1 VKHDKARGR
10 LYFRV
15 LITLIWS
22 GLLAGA
28 AKDLD
33 TWYRPLA
40 EGATRISYSLL
51 ATLGFMLCVTG
62 VILVELWFPHLLQPL
77 RRLRSTL
84 GSWRWILVVLVG
96 FASSSFFLFSVSQS
110 FTSGIYLRVFYGL
123 VVLGA
128 SSWLATDGEDK
139 DFDGPGLLKGSILAG
154 SIFAFADYMHGAV
167 SYPFSLS
174 WSEGNRIWD
183 YSVFYGRRLY
193 IYPAGKN
200 IPAYIDKGRQSLWGL
215 PFLLPGVSIR
225 MVRIWS
231 GLVFTVPYAI
241 LGWFLFYDKKEKS
254 LRWLFLGLWAFLFL
268 NQGPIYTPLVLAAII
283 VVGARQTATLLAFLL
298 IAIAGYYAQY
308 SRSTWLFAPAM
319 WAGMIALVEKQP
331 HKVVTLKQRWFRAVT
346 LVVGGLAGG
355 VVVPELVKR
364 ARSTAQGF
372 AGSGLITQQG
382 LAETVGRQPLLWDRL
397 WPNPTNPLGIILG
410 LLLAVG
416 PLIVLLLIYTVRKKW
431 ILDLWQKMALLGG
444 LAAFLVVGLV
454 ASVKIGGGNNLHNLD
469 MFLIGVLIT
478 AALAWESGAKNW
490 LDSHAKRAWWVEV
503 FILAAVLYPAMQ
515 PMLKIQTFILP
526 DANETRQ
533 VLEKVRDYVVQGNQ
547 DGKVLFIDQRQLLT
561 FGLVE
566 PIPLVPEYEKK
577 RMMDMAMANDAGYFE
592 GFYEDLAK
600 HRFSMIISEPLRVT
614 FQGGEFEFGNENDAW
629 VKWVSIPVLCYY
641 EPVETYPVFGT
652 QILVPKDMEPP
663 VQGAICPE
671 MSK

>member
-1 VKHDKARGR
+1 MKHDKPPER
-10 LYFRV
+10 LSFKV
-15 LITLIWS
+15 LMTLVWF
-22 GLLAGA
+22 GLLAGL

-33 TWYRPLA
+33 AWYRPLA
-40 EGATRISYSLL
+40 EGATRVSYSLL
-51 ATLGFMLCVTG
+51 ATIGFILFVTG
-62 VILVELWFPHLLQPL
+62 VVVVGLWAPRVFRPL
-77 RRLRSTL
+77 RRFRDSL
-84 GSWRWILVVLVG
+84 GNWRWGLVVLVG
-96 FASSSFFLFSVSQS
+96 IASSSFFLFTVSQS

-128 SSWLATDGEDK
+128 SSWLAANGEEK
-139 DFDGPGLLKGSILAG
+139 DFDWTGLLQGSILAG
-154 SIFAFADYMHGAV
+154 SIFAFADYMQGAV
-167 SYPFSLS
+167 NYPFSLS

-183 YSVFYGRRLY
+183 YSVLYGRRFYLY
-193 IYPAGKN
+193 PPDKN

-241 LGWFLFYDKKEKS
+241 LGWFLFYDKKEKKQ
-254 LRWLFLGLWAFLFL
+254 RWLFLGLWAFLFL

-283 VVGARQTATLLAFLL
+283 VVGARRAPTLLAFLL
-298 IAIAGYYAQY
+298 TALAGYYAQY

-331 HKVVTLKQRWFRAVT
+331 YPAQTLKQRWFRAVA
-346 LVVGGLAGG
+346 LVMGGLVGGWGIPTLRRLLRAANAGVSG
-355 VVVPELVKR
+355 TSLV
-364 ARSTAQGF
+364 SQEG
-372 AGSGLITQQG
+372 ITQV
-382 LAETVGRQPLLWDRL
+382 VGRQPLLWNRL
-397 WPNPTNPLGIILG
+397 WPNPTNPLGIIPG

-416 PLIVLLLIYTVRKKW
+416 PLVVLLLVYAARKRW
-431 ILDLWQKMALLGG
+431 ILDIWQKAALLGG
-444 LAAFLVVGLV
+444 LAAFLVVGIV

-469 MFLIGVLIT
+469 MFLIGVLVT
-478 AALAWESGAKNW
+478 TALAWKSGAKDW
-490 LDSHAKRAWWVEV
+490 LEPHAKRAWWVEV
-503 FILAAVLYPAMQ
+503 FILAAVLYPALQ

-526 DANETRQ
+526 DANETRR
-533 VLEKVRDYVVQGNQ
+533 VLEEVRGYVAQGNQ

-561 FGLVE
+561 FGFVD
-566 PIPLVPEYEKK
+566 PIPLVPDYEKK
-577 RMMDMAMANDAGYFE
+577 WMMDMAMANDAGYFE
-592 GFYEDLAK
+592 DFYEDLAK
-600 HRFSMIISEPLRVT
+600 HRFSMIISEPLQVT

-641 EPVETYPVFGT
+641 EPVETYPEFGT

-663 VQGAICPE
+663 VEGAVCPE